1 MKDLRITVTAVQ
13 GRPRALGSSYSLIR
27 DKYSETCDDFWI
39 EGLNSQGGRVLIAAK
54 EGLAKTVLSKSV
66 PVLVEDTYTVTN
78 VAQLNRREYRLT
90 HQSVFGGHEDFQ
102 GADFVKVSLI

>member
-1 MKDLRITVTAVQ
+1 MKDLRVTVTAVQ
-13 GRPRALGSSYSLIR
+13 GRPRALGTSYNIIK
-27 DKYSETCDDFWI
+27 DKYSETCDDCWI

-66 PVLVEDTYTVTN
+66 TVLLEHTYTVTN
-78 VAQLNRREYRLT
+78 VAQINRRDYRLT
-90 HQSVFGGHEDFQ
+90 HQSVFGRHEDFQ